1 MSNWST
7 NRQNA
12 LNKQINLEYDAFYKY
27 TSLAQYFNRNSVGL
41 DKLVKYYKKCA
52 NEEKEHAEKFMDY
65 QCMRNGIVEFTD
77 IKCLNL
83 GSSSNDVY
91 DAFNMALQMEKAI
104 YDNLLKLHEL
114 ADKEND
120 PQFCDFLESNF
131 LDEQVEAISKL
142 TKILS
147 VLKRIGNDGH
157 GIWHYVEELE
167 I

>member
-1 MSNWST
+1 
-7 NRQNA
+7 
-12 LNKQINLEYDAFYKY
+12 
-27 TSLAQYFNRNSVGL
+27 
-41 DKLVKYYKKCA
+41 
-52 NEEKEHAEKFMDY
+52 
-65 QCMRNGIVEFTD
+65 
-77 IKCLNL
+77 
-83 GSSSNDVY
+83 
-91 DAFNMALQMEKAI
+91 MALQMEKGI

-157 GIWHYVEELE
+157 GIWHYIEELE